1 MQAASGDVVQVRWK
15 LVLPW
20 RYLLML
26 ALGLIV
32 LWLLLW
38 RFGRT
43 DTVLLGWLVGWLV
56 LSRGVDY
63 LMRRK
68 RVRWKEE
75 D

>member
-1 MQAASGDVVQVRWK
+1 MRWK

-20 RYLLML
+20 RYLVML

-43 DTVLLGWLVGWLV
+43 DTVLIGWLVGWLV

>member
-1 MQAASGDVVQVRWK
+1 VRWK

-38 RFGRT
+38 SFGRT
-43 DTVLLGWLVGWLV
+43 DTVLIGWLVGWLV

>member
-1 MQAASGDVVQVRWK
+1 VRWK

-20 RYLLML
+20 RYLVML

-43 DTVLLGWLVGWLV
+43 DTVLIGWLVGWLV